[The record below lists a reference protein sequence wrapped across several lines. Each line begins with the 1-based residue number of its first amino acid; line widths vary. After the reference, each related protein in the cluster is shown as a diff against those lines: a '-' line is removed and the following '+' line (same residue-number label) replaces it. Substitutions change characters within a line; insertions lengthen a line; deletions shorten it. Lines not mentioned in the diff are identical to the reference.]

1 MCKSRKGI
9 EDKANV
15 TFLCTLDKS
24 IEFWQILIK
33 EMGSTFVYAALL
45 IFLTLSLEQQG
56 VSKYFT
62 CKKIFK
68 ALGN

>member
-1 MCKSRKGI
+1 MLINKKNTLLWRKESGMCKSRKGI

-45 IFLTLSLEQQG
+45 IFLTLSFEQ
-56 VSKYFT
+56 
-62 CKKIFK
+62 
-68 ALGN
+68 